1 MKYKIPLSAGPGFGF
16 AANLRWLMAEQ
27 RKIILFNEGVFIFML
42 SLALVL
48 DALMPMLW
56 VFALSQ
62 LFYGLAFG
70 WQRGRGIDRNQKV
83 KIEK

>member
-1 MKYKIPLSAGPGFGF
+1 
-16 AANLRWLMAEQ
+16 MAEQ

-48 DALMPMLW
+48 DELIPMLW

-62 LFYGLAFG
+62 LFYGLTRG
-70 WQRGRGIDRNQKV
+70 WQRGRDIDRNQKI